1 MIGLRTLGVEFT
13 RLAWHGVRTFV
24 ITFVAVFVYGCVLG
38 ALSFWFL
45 ESVPQWA
52 GLGALLAIVEG
63 IALATILARQR
74 GMLAAMTEG
83 LRRMGIGRETVSTVF
98 KEAEGERPTGA
109 PAVTESQPTASTSLV
124 QTAALQMAIG
134 RLSSQMRGGT
144 WLRRLLWARVLGL
157 LGTWILSRSRHAEA
171 QRSGASLMQL
181 RQELESSADDMLT
194 GIIRMRA
201 QLWTWGAII
210 GFPIVVAL
218 QTFAISMM
226 SAWRL

>member
-24 ITFVAVFVYGCVLG
+24 VTFVGVFLYGCVLA
-38 ALSFWFL
+38 ALSYWFL
-45 ESVPQWA
+45 QSVSQWA

-98 KEAEGERPTGA
+98 KEAEGEQ
-109 PAVTESQPTASTSLV
+109 PALAVQQSQPSASTSLV

-181 RQELESSADDMLT
+181 RQELESSADEMLT
-194 GIIRMRA
+194 GIIRLRA
-201 QLWTWGAII
+201 QLWTWGAIV

>member
-1 MIGLRTLGVEFT
+1 MIALRSLGVELT

-24 ITFVAVFVYGCVLG
+24 VTFVAVFVYGCVLG
-38 ALSFWFL
+38 AISYWFL
-45 ESVPQWA
+45 QSVPQWA
-52 GLGALLAIVEG
+52 GLGAIAAVIEG

-83 LRRMGIGRETVSTVF
+83 LRRMGIGRETVRTVF
-98 KEAEGERPTGA
+98 QEVETQ
-109 PAVTESQPTASTSLV
+109 PATASPAASPSTSLV

-157 LGTWILSRSRHAEA
+157 LGTWILSRSRHAEV
-171 QRSGASLMQL
+171 QRGGASLMQL
-181 RQELESSADDMLT
+181 RQELESSADEMLT
-194 GIIRMRA
+194 GILRMRA
-201 QLWTWGAII
+201 QLWTWGALV
-210 GFPIVVAL
+210 GFPLLVAV

-226 SAWRL
+226 SGVRL